1 MNDITSHIL
10 ALFLRFGYGSVFV
23 GVMLDSLGLPIPGE
37 LVLILTGYTVE
48 SESGAFAFA
57 PAVFAAATGAVV
69 SDSAW
74 YFAGRWGSQRFIR
87 LYCKC
92 SFGSRGCVERT
103 ERNLRR
109 FGASSLIYA
118 RFIPGFRT
126 FAAPMA
132 GMSGVPYWA
141 FLLFDGIGAV
151 LWAGLG
157 VTTGVVF
164 AREIPAV
171 AGRIEDSGRLFFF
184 LAAGAVV
191 LFLLLKWWMRQRHG
205 EAELGTV
212 VELPSPF
219 HALRDHLEVQA
230 APKGDDG
237 PGDRRI
243 VGVGGIVE

>member
-1 MNDITSHIL
+1 MNDITTQIL
-10 ALFLRFGYGSVFV
+10 AFFLRFGYGSVFV
-23 GVMLDSLGLPIPGE
+23 GVMLDNAGIPIPGE
-37 LVLILTGYTVE
+37 LILILTGYMVE
-48 SESGAFAFA
+48 KGAFAFA
-57 PAVFAAATGAVV
+57 PAVLVAAAGAVL
-69 SDSAW
+69 SDSVW
-74 YFAGRWGSQRFIR
+74 FFAGRWGSTRFIR

-92 SFGSRGCVERT
+92 SFGSRGCVETT

-151 LWAGLG
+151 LWASLG

-164 AREIPAV
+164 AREIPAM
-171 AGRIEDSGRLFFF
+171 ADRIEDSGKLLLF
-184 LAAGAVV
+184 LAAGAIV

-205 EAELGTV
+205 QAELATV
-212 VELPSPF
+212 EAKTPELGPQEPIEVSPSPQSQPSENYSR
-219 HALRDHLEVQA
+219 LD
-230 APKGDDG
+230 
-237 PGDRRI
+237 I
-243 VGVGGIVE
+243 

>member
-1 MNDITSHIL
+1 MNDITTQIL
-10 ALFLRFGYGSVFV
+10 AFFLRFGYGSVFV
-23 GVMLDSLGLPIPGE
+23 GVMLDNLGLPIPGE

-48 SESGAFAFA
+48 SGAFAFA
-57 PAVFAAATGAVV
+57 PAVLAAATGAVV

-74 YFAGRWGSQRFIR
+74 YFAGRWGSTRFIK

-92 SFGSRGCVERT
+92 SFGSRGCVEAT

-151 LWAGLG
+151 LWASLG
-157 VTTGVVF
+157 VTTGIVF
-164 AREIPAV
+164 AREIPAL
-171 AGRIEDSGRLFFF
+171 AGRIEDSRQLLFF
-184 LAAGAVV
+184 LAAGAIV

-205 EAELGTV
+205 RAELATIEARIP
-212 VELPSPF
+212 ELKQQEPIAVFPSPQSRPSENYSR
-219 HALRDHLEVQA
+219 LDV
-230 APKGDDG
+230 
-237 PGDRRI
+237 
-243 VGVGGIVE
+243 